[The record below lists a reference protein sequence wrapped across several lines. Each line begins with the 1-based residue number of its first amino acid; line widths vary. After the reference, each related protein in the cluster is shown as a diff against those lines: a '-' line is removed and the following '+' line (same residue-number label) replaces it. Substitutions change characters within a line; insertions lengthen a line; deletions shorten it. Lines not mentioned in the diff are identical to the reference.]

1 MQESPDWASNGSRLA
16 THRLPLPL
24 QSHEPLPPSPML
36 TSLYVRHLAVVE
48 EADITFGP
56 GLTVVSGETGA
67 GKSLLVDALM
77 LLAGAR
83 ADSNIVRAG
92 SDRAELIAE
101 FDLKGL
107 PEAAAWLKH
116 EELDEDGACQL
127 RRVIRAEGSSRAWI
141 NGRPA
146 TIGQMGDLAAL
157 LVEIHGQHEHQAL
170 LERTHQL
177 NLLDAYAENEKRV
190 EQVRDL
196 ALQWREIGARIR
208 KLSGGDDR
216 GHRLELLRH
225 ELSELEKWALAPAE
239 LAELEASHK
248 RLANASKLTEGLT
261 GVVEML
267 DGDSELALRQSL
279 SRAHTELGR
288 LAALDDRLA
297 PMLDLLDSAQ
307 IQLNEAV
314 DGLERYAQD
323 VDLDPERYAEVDT
336 HLTRLHELSRKHRLP
351 ATELDE
357 KRAATQT
364 ELNELEN
371 AGEALE
377 RLGTQRDQ
385 LQRDYAKAAET
396 LSKARQS
403 AAKKLGKD
411 VSALMSELG
420 MAGGVL
426 QVSLEPAESD
436 EPDPQGR
443 ERCELLVSANPG
455 QPPRPLRKVASG
467 GELARISL
475 AIEVATLGKDT
486 IGSMVFDEVDTG
498 IGGAVAEVV
507 GQKLRALG
515 SRCQVLCV
523 THLPQVAAQ
532 GHSHL
537 RVSKHSEGN
546 STHTRIEALNTDGR
560 RDELARMLGG
570 VEITRETRAHAKQML
585 ERAQTA

>member
-1 MQESPDWASNGSRLA
+1 
-16 THRLPLPL
+16 
-24 QSHEPLPPSPML
+24 ML

-83 ADSNIVRAG
+83 ADSTMVRAG
-92 SDRAELIAE
+92 SDRAELVAE

-107 PEAAAWLKH
+107 PEASDWLKR

-170 LERTHQL
+170 LERAHQL
-177 NLLDAYAENEKRV
+177 NLLDAYAENETRV
-190 EQVRDL
+190 AEVREL
-196 ALQWREIGARIR
+196 AQQWRELGARIR

-225 ELSELEKWALAPAE
+225 ELSELEKWALPPAQ

-248 RLANASKLTEGLT
+248 RLANASKLTEGIT
-261 GVVEML
+261 GVVDLL
-267 DGDSELALRQSL
+267 DGDSEFALRQSL
-279 SRAHTELGR
+279 GRAHAELGR
-288 LAALDDRLA
+288 LATLDERLA
-297 PMLDLLDSAQ
+297 PMLELLDNAQ

-314 DGLERYAQD
+314 DGLEHYAQD

-336 HLTRLHELSRKHRLP
+336 HLTRLHELSRKHRVP
-351 ATELDE
+351 VAELDD
-357 KRAATQT
+357 KRLAVQT

-377 RLGTQRDQ
+377 RLGTQRDH
-385 LQRDYAKAAET
+385 LQRDYARLAEA
-396 LSKARQS
+396 LSKTRQT
-403 AAKKLGKD
+403 AAKRLGKE

-426 QVSLEPAESD
+426 DVALEPLD
-436 EPDPQGR
+436 GNDPDPQGR

-455 QPPRPLRKVASG
+455 QPPRALRKVASG

-486 IGSMVFDEVDTG
+486 IGCMVFDEVDTG

-532 GHSHL
+532 GHAHL
-537 RVSKHSEGN
+537 RVSKHSEGK
-546 STHTRIEALNTDGR
+546 STQTRIESLNTDGR

-570 VEITRETRAHAKQML
+570 VEITRETRAHAKKML
-585 ERAQTA
+585 EQAQAV

>member
-1 MQESPDWASNGSRLA
+1 
-16 THRLPLPL
+16 
-24 QSHEPLPPSPML
+24 ML

-48 EADITFGP
+48 EADLAFGP

-83 ADSNIVRAG
+83 ADSSIVRAG
-92 SDRAELIAE
+92 SDRAELAAD
-101 FDLKGL
+101 FDLAAL
-107 PEAAAWLKH
+107 PEARDWLRR
-116 EELDEDGACQL
+116 EELDEDGTCQL

-146 TIGQMGDLAAL
+146 TIGQIGELAAL

-177 NLLDAYAENEKRV
+177 DLLDAYAENEARV
-190 EQVRDL
+190 AQVREI
-196 ALQWREIGARIR
+196 ALQWRELGARIR
-208 KLSGGDDR
+208 KLSGGEDR
-216 GHRLELLRH
+216 EHRLELLRH
-225 ELSELEKWALAPAE
+225 ELAELEKWALPTAE
-239 LAELEASHK
+239 LAELETSHK
-248 RLANASKLTEGLT
+248 RLANASKLTEGIT
-261 GVVEML
+261 GVVDLL
-267 DGDSELALRQSL
+267 DGDSEFALRTSL
-279 SRAHTELGR
+279 SRAQAELGR
-288 LAALDDRLA
+288 LATLDERLT
-297 PMLDLLDSAQ
+297 PMLELLDNAQ
-307 IQLNEAV
+307 IQLNEAA
-314 DGLERYAQD
+314 DGLGRYAQD
-323 VDLDPERYAEVDT
+323 VDLDPERYAEVDA

-351 ATELDE
+351 VAELDA
-357 KRAATQT
+357 KRSTMQQ
-364 ELNELEN
+364 ELTELEN
-371 AGEALE
+371 AGDALE
-377 RLGTQRDQ
+377 RLGAQRTQ
-385 LQRDYAKAAET
+385 LQRDYDKAAEA
-396 LSKARQS
+396 LGKARHT
-403 AAKKLGKD
+403 AAKRLGKE
-411 VSALMSELG
+411 VSALMAELG

-426 QVSLEPAESD
+426 QVALESTD
-436 EPDPQGR
+436 TNEPDPQGR

-486 IGSMVFDEVDTG
+486 IGCMVFDEVDTG

-532 GHSHL
+532 GHAHL
-537 RVSKHSEGN
+537 RVSKHSEGG
-546 STHTRIEALNTDGR
+546 STHTRIETLTTDGR

-570 VEITRETRAHAKQML
+570 VEITRETRAHAKKML
-585 ERAQTA
+585 EQAQTA

>member
-1 MQESPDWASNGSRLA
+1 
-16 THRLPLPL
+16 
-24 QSHEPLPPSPML
+24 ML

-83 ADSNIVRAG
+83 ADSNMVRAG
-92 SDRAELIAE
+92 SDRAELVAE

-107 PEAAAWLKH
+107 PQAQDWLKR

-146 TIGQMGDLAAL
+146 TIGQMADLAAL

-170 LERTHQL
+170 LERAHQL
-177 NLLDAYAENEKRV
+177 NLLDAYAENETRV
-190 EQVRDL
+190 GEVRDL
-196 ALQWREIGARIR
+196 AQQWRELGARIR

-225 ELSELEKWALAPAE
+225 ELGELEKWALAPTQ

-248 RLANASKLTEGLT
+248 RLANAGKLTEGIT
-261 GVVEML
+261 GVVELL

-279 SRAHTELGR
+279 GRAHAELGR
-288 LAALDDRLA
+288 LAALDERLA
-297 PMLDLLDSAQ
+297 PMLELLDNAQ

-314 DGLERYAQD
+314 DGLEHYAQD
-323 VDLDPERYAEVDT
+323 LDLDPERYAEVDT
-336 HLTRLHELSRKHRLP
+336 HLTRLHELSRKHRVP
-351 ATELDE
+351 VAELDD
-357 KRAATQT
+357 KRAALHV
-364 ELNELEN
+364 ELSELEN

-377 RLGTQRDQ
+377 RLSAQREQ
-385 LQRDYAKAAET
+385 LQRDYAKLAEA
-396 LSKARQS
+396 LSKTRQA
-403 AAKKLGKD
+403 AAKRLGKE
-411 VSALMSELG
+411 VSALMGELG

-426 QVSLEPAESD
+426 DIALEPAEGGD
-436 EPDPQGR
+436 PDPQGR

-455 QPPRPLRKVASG
+455 QPPRALRKVASG

-486 IGSMVFDEVDTG
+486 IGCMVFDEVDTG

-515 SRCQVLCV
+515 ARCQVLCV

-532 GHSHL
+532 GHAHL
-537 RVSKHSEGN
+537 RVSKHSQGK
-546 STHTRIEALNTDGR
+546 STQTRVESLNTEGR

-570 VEITRETRAHAKQML
+570 LEITRETRAHAKKML
-585 ERAQTA
+585 EQAQAV